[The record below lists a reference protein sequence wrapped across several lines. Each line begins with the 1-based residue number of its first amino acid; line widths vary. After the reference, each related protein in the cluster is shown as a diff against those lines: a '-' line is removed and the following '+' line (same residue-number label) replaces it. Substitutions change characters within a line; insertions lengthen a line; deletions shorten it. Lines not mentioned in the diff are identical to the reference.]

1 MVLIE
6 GCSSVRMDEGGIEP
20 FKQGGGD
27 SALCLYRP
35 SPDEQFKKIFARCV
49 YPVGEA
55 IEIKKHRKEF
65 LCFIKSRKFL

>member
-35 SPDEQFKKIFARCV
+35 LHKYQKCDGGTSLTAFD
-49 YPVGEA
+49 
-55 IEIKKHRKEF
+55 
-65 LCFIKSRKFL
+65 KSRATPFVFI

>member
-1 MVLIE
+1 MFIYRIITAELL
-6 GCSSVRMDEGGIEP
+6 SLTLDKS
-20 FKQGGGD
+20 QGD

-55 IEIKKHRKEF
+55 IEIKKHRNEF
-65 LCFIKSRKFL
+65 LCFLKSRKFL